1 MKEREVGKKLGKM
14 KEREVGLSFS
24 RGEILKGGD
33 VRVVND
39 GLGFELFSL
48 SFILLFCFYFY
59 FYFSL
64 FWTR

>member
-1 MKEREVGKKLGKM
+1 M

-24 RGEILKGGD
+24 REEILKGGD

-59 FYFSL
+59 LYFSL